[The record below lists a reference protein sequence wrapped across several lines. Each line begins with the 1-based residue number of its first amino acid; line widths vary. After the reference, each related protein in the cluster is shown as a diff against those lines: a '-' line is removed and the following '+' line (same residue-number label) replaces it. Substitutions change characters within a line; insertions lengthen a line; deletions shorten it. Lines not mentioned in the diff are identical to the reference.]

1 VNASNR
7 SSTEPPTAVRVQG
20 LSRHYGA
27 VHAVDGVDL
36 AIARGEL
43 FGLIGHNGAGKS
55 TLFKMML
62 GLVRPTR
69 GRVEIDGTDV
79 GGSGFRAVRRR
90 IGYLPEN
97 VVFYDNLSGYE
108 TLRFFARLKGTPEG
122 ECAELLTRVGLADAA
137 RRRLREYSKGMRQR
151 LGLAQALLGDPQLLF
166 LDEPTTGLDPEGIRD
181 FYVILNELK
190 EDGATIVLTSH
201 ILAEIQQ
208 RVDRLAIMAAGRLRA
223 VGSVHALRAER
234 DLPIRITVD
243 VAPGMLADVRTAL
256 GVLPVE
262 LRDADA
268 ATLEIAAPRALKLD
282 VLSALTAAGSAIRD
296 VELREASLED
306 LFFGAGNP

>member
-7 SSTEPPTAVRVQG
+7 GSTDPAAAVRVQG
-20 LSRHYGA
+20 LSRHYGT
-27 VHAVDGVDL
+27 VRAVDGVDL

-55 TLFKMML
+55 TLFKVML

-69 GRVEIDGTDV
+69 GSVQVDGIDV
-79 GGSGFRAVRRR
+79 GGNAFRAVRRR

-122 ECAELLTRVGLADAA
+122 ECGGLLARVGLGDAA

-151 LGLAQALLGDPQLLF
+151 LGLAQALLGDPRLLF

-181 FYVILNELK
+181 FYAILKELQ
-190 EDGATIVLTSH
+190 EDGATIVLSSH

-223 VGSVHALRAER
+223 VGSVHALRAEC
-234 DLPIRITVD
+234 DLPVRFSVD
-243 VAPGMLADVRTAL
+243 VTPGMLAEVRTAL

-262 LRDADA
+262 LRDTDV

-282 VLSALTAAGSAIRD
+282 VLSALSAAGPAIRD
-296 VELREASLED
+296 VELREATLED